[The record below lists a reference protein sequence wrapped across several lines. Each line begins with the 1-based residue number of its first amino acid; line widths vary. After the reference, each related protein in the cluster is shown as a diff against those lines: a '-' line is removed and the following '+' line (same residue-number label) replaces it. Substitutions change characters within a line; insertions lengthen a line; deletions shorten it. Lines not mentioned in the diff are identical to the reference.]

1 MMGGMSRTIEDMPR
15 WISSLVGYLIAQ
27 GAGGTKSTWIKLSR
41 HLPSKLRHRTSGDRC
56 PWPRA
61 TTSMSMQSNF
71 DPKCA
76 LEGLPMGVAVDRLQ
90 DGRGQVVSDVAR
102 AEYTVGQ
109 WIRGLRVFGTAPSS
123 NASRSALG
131 GSGFRHRMGREHV
144 GGRADAQ
151 GH

>member
-1 MMGGMSRTIEDMPR
+1 MMGGMSSTAEAMPR
-15 WISSLVGYLIAQ
+15 WNGSLVGYLIARE
-27 GAGGTKSTWIKLSR
+27 AGGTKSTCVKMSR
-41 HLPSKLRHRTSGDRC
+41 NLPPKLRHRAAGERC

-61 TTSMSMQSNF
+61 TSSMAMRSNF
-71 DPKCA
+71 NPKCA
-76 LEGLPMGVAVDRLQ
+76 LEGLLMGVTVDRLENS
-90 DGRGQVVSDVAR
+90 RGPVVSDGAR

-109 WIRGLRVFGTAPSS
+109 WIRRLRSVGTATSS

-131 GSGFRHRMGREHV
+131 GSGFRRRMRHEHV